1 MAAWHDRPMPS
12 RRSLLAAA
20 VALPLAHAARA
31 VVDGVVDPNT
41 VQSPFAGVGSLTLG
55 GGTYSAVAIAP
66 HFALTAAHV
75 VAGASA
81 ASLTFN
87 VNRGGDLVAR
97 LNVRA
102 VHVHPGFHGAG
113 PGGLMRDDL
122 ALLRLAEQVPFGTPA
137 YEIARRAPRIG
148 ERLVF
153 VGYGNA
159 SSSAGGAELPAH
171 PAVKRIGSN
180 VVEEVMPDPQNAGR
194 IEMYRFGYRPLPGG
208 SVLESTLAVGDSG
221 SPAFVQ
227 EASRLLVVGI
237 NTFVYNS
244 RAGRGGGGIVVAAHR
259 EWILAMAAAEGP
271 R

>member
-1 MAAWHDRPMPS
+1 MPS

-20 VALPLAHAARA
+20 AALPFARAAHA

-41 VQSPFAGVGSLTLG
+41 VQSPFAGVGSLTTLS

-81 ASLTFN
+81 ASLAFN

-97 LNVRA
+97 IGARA
-102 VHVHPGFHGAG
+102 VHVHPGYQGAG

-122 ALLRLAEQVPFGTPA
+122 ALLRLADPVPFGTPT
-137 YEIARRAPRIG
+137 YEVARRAPRIG

-171 PAVKRIGSN
+171 PAVKRVGTN
-180 VVEEVMPDPQNAGR
+180 VVEEVIPDPQNPAR
-194 IEMYRFGYRPLPGG
+194 IELYRFGYNPLPGG
-208 SVLESTLAVGDSG
+208 SVLESTLAGGDSG
-221 SPAFVQ
+221 SPSFAQ
-227 EASRLLVVGI
+227 EASRLLVLGI
-237 NTFVYNS
+237 NTFVYSS
-244 RAGRGGGGIVVAAHR
+244 RGGRGGGGIVVAAHR
-259 EWILAMAAAEGP
+259 EWILSIVGAEAP